1 MAGMRQV
8 IRTCVLAIAISIS
21 VAHMPA
27 FAQVT
32 VLDGKYSDDNAVRVI
47 SRVKLPAP
55 EGAAYRIAMLKLAT
69 MTGQKGFSRFA
80 VTKIDDCG
88 TISINNGRPIVDTC
102 KIFGK
107 MLKEGEVAEPR
118 GKEAVRYYTILK
130 GDDGIYYP
138 TPEA

>member
-1 MAGMRQV
+1 MAGMRHV
-8 IRTCVLAIAISIS
+8 FTTCVVAIAISIS
-21 VAHMPA
+21 AAQMPA

-32 VLDGKYSDDNAVRVI
+32 VLDGKYSDDNVVRVI

-55 EGAAYRIAMLKLAT
+55 EGAAYRIAMLKVAT

-80 VTKIDDCG
+80 VIKIDDCG
-88 TISINNGRPIVDTC
+88 TISINNGVPIVDTC

-118 GKEAVRYYTILK
+118 GKQPVKYYTIRK
-130 GDDGIYYP
+130 GDGDIYYP